1 MDSFDSSEET
11 PMVAAGDSKQKK
23 VRVVAG
29 ARQSNVQENIYD
41 QNKCEEPKISAI
53 FIRTFLQVNSL
64 LLSVI
69 DFHLLYFMVTS
80 KFYV

>member
-11 PMVAAGDSKQKK
+11 PMVAGDSKQKK
-23 VRVVAG
+23 VRVVAS

-53 FIRTFLQVNSL
+53 FI
-64 LLSVI
+64 
-69 DFHLLYFMVTS
+69 
-80 KFYV
+80 